1 MKLIKSTKA
10 NINYLAKVIDI
21 TNFLPHPNAERMK
34 IAQVGGYKVCVGI
47 DEPAGRYVYFP
58 VNSEINPN
66 LLSYCNLYR
75 HTEKNANTEKAGF
88 FNDNGRVTAIKL
100 RGFPSEGFLLP
111 YEQLENFIADTLN
124 LKLDNIEDNTD
135 FDIASEGNKEF
146 WICKK
151 YIVVRHL
158 TQGQSGSGK
167 RQKNISR
174 FNKVIDTQFHFHYDT
189 VRIQNDKWAIAP
201 NDLISLS
208 EKIHGTSGIS
218 TYVLCKKRPTIWNKI
233 KGWFG
238 SENTYYDYLYASRTV
253 VKNAFGV
260 VESIHPKFINSYSI
274 LNKFFSRTRVK
285 PINKGGYCGCD
296 IWAEADKIVRPHL
309 QKGMTIY
316 YEIVGFLPT
325 GGYIQKNYDYGCVP
339 PEKDE
344 SFTHEKHFKVRVYRI
359 TITNVDG
366 YVHEFSAK
374 EVQEWC
380 KANDLIPVTEYY
392 YGYAKDLYNIPIDDN
407 WTDAFW
413 DTMAN
418 DKNFYMECNSPSCI
432 NKVPHEGLVI
442 KKEDM
447 RSRAWK
453 LKCFAFLNG
462 EQKELDAGIENI
474 EDNA

>member
-21 TNFLPHPNAERMK
+21 TNFLPHPNADRMK

-47 DEPAGRYVYFP
+47 DEPAGRYIYFP

-75 HTEKNANTEKAGF
+75 HTEKNTNTEKAGF

-111 YEQLENFIADTLN
+111 FEQLENFIADTLN
-124 LKLDNIEDNTD
+124 LKLSDIENNTD
-135 FDIASEGNKEF
+135 FDIAVEGDKEF

-151 YIVVRHL
+151 YIVVHH
-158 TQGQSGSGK
+158 TAQGQSNSNK
-167 RQKNISR
+167 RQKKVAR

-189 VRIQNDKWAIAP
+189 VRIQNDKWAIIP
-201 NDLISLS
+201 NDLISIT

-218 TYVLCKKRPTIWNKI
+218 AYVLCKKKPTLINKI
-233 KGWFG
+233 KKWFSDPG
-238 SENTYYDYLYASRTV
+238 IEYNYLYASRSV
-253 VKNAFGV
+253 IKNAT
-260 VESIHPKFINSYSI
+260 ETTNS
-274 LNKFFSRTRVK
+274 
-285 PINKGGYCGCD
+285 GGYYSCD
-296 IWAEADKIVRPHL
+296 IWAEADKIIRPHL

-325 GGYIQKNYDYGCVP
+325 GRYIQKNYDYGCVP
-339 PEKDE
+339 PEAGE
-344 SFTHEKHFKVRVYRI
+344 PFTHEKHFKVRVYRI
-359 TITNVDG
+359 TMTNVDG

-380 KANDLIPVTEYY
+380 KANDLIPVTEYF
-392 YGYAKDLYNIPIDDN
+392 YGYAKDLYNIPVDDN
-407 WTDAFW
+407 WTDTFW

-418 DKNFYMECNSPSCI
+418 DKNFYMECDSPSCI
-432 NKVPHEGLVI
+432 NKVAHEGLVI

-447 RSRAWK
+447 ISRAWK
-453 LKCFAFLNG
+453 LKCFYFLNG
-462 EQKELDAGIENI
+462 EQKELDAGEENI

>member
-47 DEPAGRYVYFP
+47 DEPIGRYVYFP

-75 HTEKNANTEKAGF
+75 HTEKNTNTEKAGF

-111 YEQLENFIADTLN
+111 FGQLENFIADTLN
-124 LKLDNIEDNTD
+124 LKLSDIENNTD
-135 FDIASEGNKEF
+135 FDIAVEGNKEF

-151 YIVVRHL
+151 YIVVHQ
-158 TQGQSGSGK
+158 TAQGQPNSNK
-167 RQKNISR
+167 RQKKVAR
-174 FNKVIDTQFHFHYDT
+174 FNKVIDTQFHYHYDI
-189 VRIQNDKWAIAP
+189 VRVLNVQWVIAS
-201 NDLISLS
+201 DDIFIVV
-208 EKIHGTSGIS
+208 EKVHGTSGIS
-218 TYVLCKKRPTIWNKI
+218 AYVLCKEKPSLINKI

-238 SENTYYDYLYASRTV
+238 NTNIKYDYLYSSRSV
-253 VKNAFGV
+253 IKNAT
-260 VESIHPKFINSYSI
+260 ETTNP
-274 LNKFFSRTRVK
+274 
-285 PINKGGYCGCD
+285 GGYYSCD
-296 IWAEADKIVRPHL
+296 IWAEADKIIRPHL

-316 YEIVGFLPT
+316 YEIVGFLPI
-325 GGYIQKNYDYGCVP
+325 GKYIQKNYDYGCVP
-339 PEKDE
+339 PEAGE
-344 SFTHEKHFKVRVYRI
+344 PFTHEKHFKVRVYRI
-359 TITNVDG
+359 TMINVDG
-366 YVHEFSAK
+366 YIHEFSAK

-392 YGYAKDLYNIPIDDN
+392 YGYAKDLYNIPVDDN

-418 DKNFYMECNSPSCI
+418 DKNFYMERNSPSCS

-462 EQKELDAGIENI
+462 EQKELDAGEENI

>member
-75 HTEKNANTEKAGF
+75 HTEKNSNIKKAGF

-135 FDIASEGNKEF
+135 FDVAVEGNKEF

-151 YIVVRHL
+151 YIIVHNF
-158 TQGQSGSGK
+158 TSEQYNSNK

-174 FNKVIDTQFHFHYDT
+174 FNKVIDTQFRFHYDT
-189 VRIQNDKWAIAP
+189 VRIQNDKWAISP
-201 NDLISLS
+201 NDLISIT

-218 TYVLCKKRPTIWNKI
+218 AYVLCKKKPTLINKI
-233 KGWFG
+233 KSWFG
-238 SENTYYDYLYASRTV
+238 NPNIEYDYLYASRSV
-253 VKNAFGV
+253 IKNAT
-260 VESIHPKFINSYSI
+260 EITNP
-274 LNKFFSRTRVK
+274 
-285 PINKGGYCGCD
+285 GGYYGCD
-296 IWAEADKIVRPHL
+296 IWAEADKIVRPRL

-325 GGYIQKNYDYGCVP
+325 GRYIQKNYDYGCVP

-344 SFTHEKHFKVRVYRI
+344 HFTHEKHFKVRVYRI

-392 YGYAKDLYNIPIDDN
+392 YGYAKDLYNISVNDN
-407 WTDAFW
+407 WTDVFW

-453 LKCFAFLNG
+453 LKCFAFLND

>member
-1 MKLIKSTKA
+1 MKLTKSTKA
-10 NINYLAKVIDI
+10 NINYLAKVINI
-21 TNFLPHPNAERMK
+21 TNFLPHPNADRMK

-47 DEPAGRYVYFP
+47 DEPTGRYVYFP

-75 HTEKNANTEKAGF
+75 HSEKNANTEKAGF

-124 LKLDNIEDNTD
+124 LKLSNIENDTD
-135 FDIASEGNKEF
+135 FDVAVEGNKEL

-151 YIVVRHL
+151 YIVIHYNP
-158 TQGQSGSGK
+158 QEKSNSNK
-167 RQKNISR
+167 RQKKVAR
-174 FNKVIDTQFHFHYDT
+174 FNKVIDTQFKFHYDT
-189 VRIQNDKWAIAP
+189 VRIQNDKWAISP
-201 NDLISLS
+201 YDLISLS

-218 TYVLCKKRPTIWNKI
+218 AYVLCKKKPTLINKI
-233 KGWFG
+233 KKWFG
-238 SENTYYDYLYASRTV
+238 DPGIEYDYLYASRSV
-253 VKNAFGV
+253 IKNAT
-260 VESIHPKFINSYSI
+260 ETTNP
-274 LNKFFSRTRVK
+274 
-285 PINKGGYCGCD
+285 GGYYDCD
-296 IWAEADKIVRPHL
+296 IWAEADKIIRPHL

-325 GGYIQKNYDYGCVP
+325 GRYIQKNYDYGCVP
-339 PEKDE
+339 PKEGE
-344 SFTHEKHFKVRVYRI
+344 PFTHEKHFKVRVYRI
-359 TITNVDG
+359 TMTNVDG

-380 KANDLIPVTEYY
+380 KANDLIPVTEYF
-392 YGYAKDLYNIPIDDN
+392 YGYAKDLYNIPVDDN
-407 WTDAFW
+407 WTDVFW

-418 DKNFYMECNSPSCI
+418 DKNFYMECNSPSCS

-447 RSRAWK
+447 KSRAWK

-462 EQKELDAGIENI
+462 EQKELDAGEENI

>member
-21 TNFLPHPNAERMK
+21 TNFLPHPNADRMK

-47 DEPAGRYVYFP
+47 DEPAGRYIYFP

-124 LKLDNIEDNTD
+124 LKLSNIENNTD
-135 FDIASEGNKEF
+135 FDIAAEGNKEF

-151 YIVVRHL
+151 YIVVHHIS
-158 TQGQSGSGK
+158 QGQSNSNK
-167 RQKNISR
+167 RQKKVAR

-189 VRIQNDKWAIAP
+189 VRIQNDKWAIIP
-201 NDLISLS
+201 NDLISIT

-218 TYVLCKKRPTIWNKI
+218 AYILCKKKPSLINKI
-233 KGWFG
+233 KSWFG
-238 SENTYYDYLYASRTV
+238 SPNIEYDYLYSSRSV
-253 VKNAFGV
+253 IKNAT
-260 VESIHPKFINSYSI
+260 EITN
-274 LNKFFSRTRVK
+274 L
-285 PINKGGYCGCD
+285 GGYYGCD
-296 IWAEADKIVRPHL
+296 IWAEADKIIRPHL

-325 GGYIQKNYDYGCVP
+325 GRYIQKNYDYGCVP
-339 PEKDE
+339 PEAGE
-344 SFTHEKHFKVRVYRI
+344 PFTHEKHFKVRVYRI
-359 TITNVDG
+359 TMTNVDG

-380 KANDLIPVTEYY
+380 KANNLIPVTEYF

-407 WTDAFW
+407 WTDTFW

-418 DKNFYMECNSPSCI
+418 DKNFYMECDSPSCI
-432 NKVPHEGLVI
+432 NKVAHEGLVI

-447 RSRAWK
+447 ISRAWK
-453 LKCFAFLNG
+453 LKCFYFLNG
-462 EQKELDAGIENI
+462 EQKELDAGEENI

>member
-10 NINYLAKVIDI
+10 NINYLAKIVDID
-21 TNFLPHPNAERMK
+21 NFLPHPNAERMK

-47 DEPAGRYVYFP
+47 DEPTGRYVYFP
-58 VNSEINPN
+58 VNSEINPH

-124 LKLDNIEDNTD
+124 LKLSDVENNTD
-135 FDIASEGNKEF
+135 FDIATEKDKEF

-151 YIVVRHL
+151 YIVARHL
-158 TQGQSGSGK
+158 TQGQPGSNK
-167 RQKNISR
+167 RQKKVSR
-174 FNKVIDTQFHFHYDT
+174 FNKVIDNQFKFHYDT
-189 VRIQNDKWAIAP
+189 VRIQNDKWAIRP
-201 NDLISLS
+201 NDLISIT

-218 TYVLCKKRPTIWNKI
+218 AYVLCKKKPTLINKI
-233 KGWFG
+233 KKLFG
-238 SENTYYDYLYASRTV
+238 DSGTEYDYLYASRSV
-253 VKNAFGV
+253 IKNAT
-260 VESIHPKFINSYSI
+260 ETTNPE
-274 LNKFFSRTRVK
+274 
-285 PINKGGYCGCD
+285 GYYDYD
-296 IWAEADKIVRPHL
+296 IWAEADKIIRPHL

-325 GGYIQKNYDYGCVP
+325 GKYIQKNYDYECIS
-339 PEKDE
+339 PEKEE

-359 TITNVDG
+359 TMTNVDG

-380 KANDLIPVTEYY
+380 KTNNLIPVTEYY

-407 WTDAFW
+407 WTDVFW
-413 DTMAN
+413 DTMSN

-447 RSRAWK
+447 ISRAWK

>member
-47 DEPAGRYVYFP
+47 DEPIGRYVYFP

-75 HTEKNANTEKAGF
+75 HTEKNTNTEKAGF

-111 YEQLENFIADTLN
+111 FEQLENFIADTLN
-124 LKLDNIEDNTD
+124 LKLSDIENNTD
-135 FDIASEGNKEF
+135 FDIAVEGNKEF

-151 YIVVRHL
+151 YIVVHQ
-158 TQGQSGSGK
+158 TAQGQPNSNK
-167 RQKNISR
+167 RQKKVAR
-174 FNKVIDTQFHFHYDT
+174 FNKVIDTQFHYHYDT
-189 VRIQNDKWAIAP
+189 VRVQNDKWAIAP
-201 NDLISLS
+201 DDIISVT
-208 EKIHGTSGIS
+208 EKVHGTSGIS
-218 TYVLCKKRPTIWNKI
+218 AYVLCKEKPSLINKI

-238 SENTYYDYLYASRTV
+238 NTNIKYDYLYSSRSV
-253 VKNAFGV
+253 IKNAT
-260 VESIHPKFINSYSI
+260 ETTNP
-274 LNKFFSRTRVK
+274 
-285 PINKGGYCGCD
+285 GGYYSCD
-296 IWAEADKIVRPHL
+296 IWAEADKIIRPHL

-325 GGYIQKNYDYGCVP
+325 GKYIQKNYDYGCIP
-339 PEKDE
+339 PEAGE
-344 SFTHEKHFKVRVYRI
+344 PFTHEKHFKVRVYRI
-359 TITNVDG
+359 TMVNVDG
-366 YVHEFSAK
+366 YIHEFSAK
-374 EVQEWC
+374 EVEEWC
-380 KANDLIPVTEYY
+380 KANDLTPVTEYY
-392 YGYAKDLYNIPIDDN
+392 YGYAKDLYNILVDDN
-407 WTDAFW
+407 WTDTFW

-418 DKNFYMECNSPSCI
+418 DKNFYMERNSPSCS

-462 EQKELDAGIENI
+462 EQKELDAGEENI

>member
-47 DEPAGRYVYFP
+47 DEPIGRYVYFP

-75 HTEKNANTEKAGF
+75 HTEKNTNTEKAGF

-111 YEQLENFIADTLN
+111 FEQLENFIADTLN
-124 LKLDNIEDNTD
+124 LKLLDIENNTD
-135 FDIASEGNKEF
+135 FDIAVEGNKEF

-151 YIVVRHL
+151 YIVVHQ
-158 TQGQSGSGK
+158 TAQGQPNSNK
-167 RQKNISR
+167 RQKKVAR
-174 FNKVIDTQFHFHYDT
+174 FNKVIDTQFHYHYDT
-189 VRIQNDKWAIAP
+189 VRVQNDKWAIAP
-201 NDLISLS
+201 DDIISVT
-208 EKIHGTSGIS
+208 EKVHGTSGIS
-218 TYVLCKKRPTIWNKI
+218 AYVLCKEKPSLINKI

-238 SENTYYDYLYASRTV
+238 NTNIKYDYLYSSRSV
-253 VKNAFGV
+253 IKNAT
-260 VESIHPKFINSYSI
+260 ETTNP
-274 LNKFFSRTRVK
+274 
-285 PINKGGYCGCD
+285 GGYYSCD
-296 IWAEADKIVRPHL
+296 IWAEADKIIRPHL

-325 GGYIQKNYDYGCVP
+325 GKYIQKNYDYGCIP
-339 PEKDE
+339 PEAGE
-344 SFTHEKHFKVRVYRI
+344 PFTHEKHFKVRVYRI
-359 TITNVDG
+359 TMVNVDG
-366 YVHEFSAK
+366 YIHEFSAK

-380 KANDLIPVTEYY
+380 KANDLTPVTEYY
-392 YGYAKDLYNIPIDDN
+392 YGYAKDLYNIPVDDN

-418 DKNFYMECNSPSCI
+418 DKNFYMERNSPSCS

-462 EQKELDAGIENI
+462 EQKELDAGEENI

>member
-47 DEPAGRYVYFP
+47 DEPIGRYVYFP

-75 HTEKNANTEKAGF
+75 HTEKNTNTEKAGF

-111 YEQLENFIADTLN
+111 FEQLENFIADTLN
-124 LKLDNIEDNTD
+124 LKLSDIENNTD
-135 FDIASEGNKEF
+135 FDIAVEGSKEF
-146 WICKK
+146 WVCKK
-151 YIVVRHL
+151 YIVVHHT
-158 TQGQSGSGK
+158 TQEQSNSNK
-167 RQKNISR
+167 RQKKVAR
-174 FNKVIDTQFHFHYDT
+174 FNKVIDTQFYYHYDT
-189 VRIQNDKWAIAP
+189 VRVQNDKWAIAP
-201 NDLISLS
+201 DDIISIT
-208 EKIHGTSGIS
+208 EKVHGTSGIS
-218 TYVLCKKRPTIWNKI
+218 AYVLCKEKPSLINKI

-238 SENTYYDYLYASRTV
+238 NTNIKYDYLYSSRSV
-253 VKNAFGV
+253 IKNAT
-260 VESIHPKFINSYSI
+260 ETTNP
-274 LNKFFSRTRVK
+274 
-285 PINKGGYCGCD
+285 GGYYCCD
-296 IWAEADKIVRPHL
+296 IWAEADKIIRPHL
-309 QKGMTIY
+309 QKGMAIY

-325 GGYIQKNYDYGCVP
+325 GKYIQKNYDYRCIP
-339 PEKDE
+339 PKVGEP
-344 SFTHEKHFKVRVYRI
+344 FTHEKHFKVRVYRI
-359 TITNVDG
+359 TMVNVDG
-366 YVHEFSAK
+366 YIHEFSAK

-418 DKNFYMECNSPSCI
+418 DKNFYMECNSPSCS

-462 EQKELDAGIENI
+462 EQKELDAGEENI

>member
-10 NINYLAKVIDI
+10 NINYLAKVVDI
-21 TNFLPHPNAERMK
+21 TNFLQHPNAERMK

-47 DEPAGRYVYFP
+47 DEPAGRYIYFP

-75 HTEKNANTEKAGF
+75 HAEKNVNTEKAGF

-124 LKLDNIEDNTD
+124 LKLSNIENNTD
-135 FDIASEGNKEF
+135 FDVAVEGNKEF

-151 YIVVRHL
+151 YIIVHNL
-158 TQGQSGSGK
+158 TSKQSTSNK
-167 RQKNISR
+167 RQKGVSR

-189 VRIQNDKWAIAP
+189 VRIQNDKWAISP
-201 NDLISLS
+201 NDLISIT

-218 TYVLCKKRPTIWNKI
+218 AYVICKKKPTLINKI
-233 KGWFG
+233 KKWFG
-238 SENTYYDYLYASRTV
+238 DSGTQYDYLYASRSV
-253 VKNAFGV
+253 IKNAA
-260 VESIHPKFINSYSI
+260 ETTNP
-274 LNKFFSRTRVK
+274 
-285 PINKGGYCGCD
+285 GGYYNCD
-296 IWAEADKIVRPHL
+296 IWAEADKIIRPHL
-309 QKGMTIY
+309 QKGVTIY

-325 GGYIQKNYDYGCVP
+325 GSYIQKNYDYGCVP
-339 PEKDE
+339 PEEGE

-359 TITNVDG
+359 TITNADG

-380 KANDLIPVTEYY
+380 KANDLIPVTEYF
-392 YGYAKDLYNIPIDDN
+392 YGYAKDLYNIPVDDN
-407 WTDAFW
+407 WTDVFW

>member
-21 TNFLPHPNAERMK
+21 TNFLPHPNADRMK

-75 HTEKNANTEKAGF
+75 HSEKNANTEKAGF

-124 LKLDNIEDNTD
+124 LKLSDIENNTD
-135 FDIASEGNKEF
+135 FDIAVEGDKEF

-151 YIVVRHL
+151 YIVVHH
-158 TQGQSGSGK
+158 TAQGQSNSNK
-167 RQKNISR
+167 RQKKVAR

-189 VRIQNDKWAIAP
+189 VRIQNDKWAIIP
-201 NDLISLS
+201 NDLISIT

-218 TYVLCKKRPTIWNKI
+218 AYVLCKKKPTLINKI
-233 KGWFG
+233 KKWFSDPG
-238 SENTYYDYLYASRTV
+238 IEYDYLYASRSV
-253 VKNAFGV
+253 IKNAT
-260 VESIHPKFINSYSI
+260 ETTNS
-274 LNKFFSRTRVK
+274 
-285 PINKGGYCGCD
+285 GGYYGCD
-296 IWAEADKIVRPHL
+296 IWAEADKIIRPHL

-325 GGYIQKNYDYGCVP
+325 GRYIQKNYDYGCVP
-339 PEKDE
+339 PEAGE
-344 SFTHEKHFKVRVYRI
+344 PFTHEKHFKVRVYRI
-359 TITNVDG
+359 TMTNVDG

-380 KANDLIPVTEYY
+380 KANNLIPVTEYF
-392 YGYAKDLYNIPIDDN
+392 YGYAKDLYNIPVDDN
-407 WTDAFW
+407 WTDTFW

-418 DKNFYMECNSPSCI
+418 DKNFYMECDSPSCI
-432 NKVPHEGLVI
+432 NKVAHEGLVI

-447 RSRAWK
+447 ISRAWK
-453 LKCFAFLNG
+453 LKCFYFLNG
-462 EQKELDAGIENI
+462 EQKELDAGEENI

>member
-21 TNFLPHPNAERMK
+21 INFLPHPNAERMK

-47 DEPAGRYVYFP
+47 DEPIGRYVYFP

-75 HTEKNANTEKAGF
+75 HTEKNTNTEKAGF

-111 YEQLENFIADTLN
+111 FEQLENFIADTLN
-124 LKLDNIEDNTD
+124 LKLSDIENNTD
-135 FDIASEGNKEF
+135 FDIAVEGNKEF

-151 YIVVRHL
+151 YIVVHQ
-158 TQGQSGSGK
+158 TAQGQPNSNK
-167 RQKNISR
+167 RQKKVAR
-174 FNKVIDTQFHFHYDT
+174 FNKVIDTQFHYHYDT
-189 VRIQNDKWAIAP
+189 VRVQNDKWAIVP
-201 NDLISLS
+201 DDIISVT
-208 EKIHGTSGIS
+208 EKVHGTSGIS
-218 TYVLCKKRPTIWNKI
+218 AYVLCKEKPSLINKI

-238 SENTYYDYLYASRTV
+238 NTNIKYDYLYSSRSV
-253 VKNAFGV
+253 IKNAT
-260 VESIHPKFINSYSI
+260 ETTNP
-274 LNKFFSRTRVK
+274 
-285 PINKGGYCGCD
+285 GGYYSCD
-296 IWAEADKIVRPHL
+296 IWAEADKIIRPHL

-325 GGYIQKNYDYGCVP
+325 GKYIQKNYDYGCIP
-339 PEKDE
+339 PEAGE
-344 SFTHEKHFKVRVYRI
+344 PFTHEKHFKVRVYRI
-359 TITNVDG
+359 TMVNVDG
-366 YVHEFSAK
+366 YIHEFSAK

-380 KANDLIPVTEYY
+380 KANDLTPVTEYY
-392 YGYAKDLYNIPIDDN
+392 YGYAKDLYNIPVDDN

-418 DKNFYMECNSPSCI
+418 DKNFYMERNSPSCS

-462 EQKELDAGIENI
+462 EQKELDAGEENI

>member
-21 TNFLPHPNAERMK
+21 TDFLPHPNANRMK

-47 DEPAGRYVYFP
+47 DEPIGRYIYFP

-75 HTEKNANTEKAGF
+75 HSEKNANTEKAGF

-111 YEQLENFIADTLN
+111 YKQFENFIADTFN
-124 LKLDNIEDNTD
+124 LKISDIENNTD
-135 FDIASEGNKEF
+135 FDIAVEKDKEF
-146 WICKK
+146 WVCKK
-151 YIVVRHL
+151 YIVVHH
-158 TQGQSGSGK
+158 TIQEQSNSNK
-167 RQKNISR
+167 RQKRTAR
-174 FNKVIDTQFHFHYDT
+174 FNKVINTQFHFHYDT

-201 NDLISLS
+201 DDLISIT

-218 TYVLCKKRPTIWNKI
+218 AYVLCKKKPTLVNKI

-238 SENTYYDYLYASRTV
+238 NPNIEYDYLYASRSV
-253 VKNAFGV
+253 IKNAT
-260 VESIHPKFINSYSI
+260 ETTNP
-274 LNKFFSRTRVK
+274 
-285 PINKGGYCGCD
+285 GGYYNCD

-309 QKGMTIY
+309 QKGMTVY

-325 GGYIQKNYDYGCVP
+325 GKYIQKNYDYGCIP
-339 PEKDE
+339 LGANEP
-344 SFTHEKHFKVRVYRI
+344 FTHEKHFKVRVYRI

-380 KANDLIPVTEYY
+380 KVNNLTPVTEYF
-392 YGYAKDLYNIPIDDN
+392 YGYAKDLYNIPLDN
-407 WTDAFW
+407 NWSDAFW

-418 DKNFYMECNSPSCI
+418 DKNFYMECKSPSCS
-432 NKVPHEGLVI
+432 NNVPHEGLVI

-462 EQKELDAGIENI
+462 EQRELDAGEENI

>member
-21 TNFLPHPNAERMK
+21 TNFLPHPNADRMK

-58 VNSEINPN
+58 VNSEINSN

-75 HTEKNANTEKAGF
+75 HTEKNTNTEKAGF

-124 LKLDNIEDNTD
+124 LKLSDIENNTD
-135 FDIASEGNKEF
+135 FDIAVEGDKEF
-146 WICKK
+146 WVCKK
-151 YIVVRHL
+151 YIVVHHIS
-158 TQGQSGSGK
+158 QGQSNSNK
-167 RQKNISR
+167 RQKKVAR

-189 VRIQNDKWAIAP
+189 VRIQNDKWAIIP
-201 NDLISLS
+201 NDLISIT

-218 TYVLCKKRPTIWNKI
+218 AYVLCKKKPTLINKI

-238 SENTYYDYLYASRTV
+238 DSGIEYNYLYASRSV
-253 VKNAFGV
+253 IKNAT
-260 VESIHPKFINSYSI
+260 EITNP
-274 LNKFFSRTRVK
+274 
-285 PINKGGYCGCD
+285 GGYYGCD

-325 GGYIQKNYDYGCVP
+325 GRYIQKNYDYGCVP
-339 PEKDE
+339 PEAGE
-344 SFTHEKHFKVRVYRI
+344 PFTHEKHFKVRVYRI
-359 TITNVDG
+359 TMTNVDG

-380 KANDLIPVTEYY
+380 KANDLIPVTEYF
-392 YGYAKDLYNIPIDDN
+392 YGYAKDLYNIPVDDN
-407 WTDAFW
+407 WTDTFW

-418 DKNFYMECNSPSCI
+418 DKNFYMECDSPSCI
-432 NKVPHEGLVI
+432 NKVAHEGLVI

-462 EQKELDAGIENI
+462 EQKELDAGEENI

>member
-10 NINYLAKVIDI
+10 NINYLAKIIDI

-124 LKLDNIEDNTD
+124 LKLLDIENNTD
-135 FDIASEGNKEF
+135 FDIAVEGDKEF
-146 WICKK
+146 WICRK
-151 YIVVRHL
+151 YIVVHH
-158 TQGQSGSGK
+158 TTSGQPNSNK
-167 RQKNISR
+167 RQKKVKC

-189 VRIQNDKWAIAP
+189 VRIQNDKWAISP
-201 NDLISLS
+201 NDLISIT

-218 TYVLCKKRPTIWNKI
+218 AYVLCKKKPTLINKI
-233 KGWFG
+233 KSWFG
-238 SENTYYDYLYASRTV
+238 NPNIEYDYLYASRSV
-253 VKNAFGV
+253 IKNAT
-260 VESIHPKFINSYSI
+260 ETTNP
-274 LNKFFSRTRVK
+274 
-285 PINKGGYCGCD
+285 GGYYSCN

-325 GGYIQKNYDYGCVP
+325 GKYIQKNYDYGCVF
-339 PEKDE
+339 PEIGE

-359 TITNVDG
+359 TITNADG

-380 KANDLIPVTEYY
+380 KANDLIPVTEYF
-392 YGYAKDLYNIPIDDN
+392 YGYAKDLYDIPVDDN

>member
-47 DEPAGRYVYFP
+47 DEPIGRYVYFP

-75 HTEKNANTEKAGF
+75 HTEKNTNTEKAGF

-111 YEQLENFIADTLN
+111 FEQLENFIADTLN
-124 LKLDNIEDNTD
+124 LKLSDIENNTD
-135 FDIASEGNKEF
+135 FDIAVEGNKEF

-151 YIVVRHL
+151 YIVVHQ
-158 TQGQSGSGK
+158 TAQGQPNSNK
-167 RQKNISR
+167 RQKKVAR
-174 FNKVIDTQFHFHYDT
+174 FNKVIDTQFHYHYDT
-189 VRIQNDKWAIAP
+189 VRVQNDKWAIAP
-201 NDLISLS
+201 DDIISVT
-208 EKIHGTSGIS
+208 EKVHGTSGIS
-218 TYVLCKKRPTIWNKI
+218 AYVLCKEKPSLINKI

-238 SENTYYDYLYASRTV
+238 NTNIKYDYLYSSRSV
-253 VKNAFGV
+253 IKNAT
-260 VESIHPKFINSYSI
+260 ETTNP
-274 LNKFFSRTRVK
+274 
-285 PINKGGYCGCD
+285 GGYYSCD
-296 IWAEADKIVRPHL
+296 IWAEADKIIRPHL

-325 GGYIQKNYDYGCVP
+325 GRYIQKNYDYGCVP
-339 PEKDE
+339 PEVGE

-359 TITNVDG
+359 TMTNVDG

-380 KANDLIPVTEYY
+380 KANNLIPVTEYF
-392 YGYAKDLYNIPIDDN
+392 YGYAKDLYNIPVDDN
-407 WTDAFW
+407 WTDVFW

-418 DKNFYMECNSPSCI
+418 DKNFYMEYNSPSCI

-447 RSRAWK
+447 ISRAWK

>member
-47 DEPAGRYVYFP
+47 DEPIGRYVYFP

-75 HTEKNANTEKAGF
+75 HTEKNTNTEKAGF

-111 YEQLENFIADTLN
+111 FEQLENFIADTLN
-124 LKLDNIEDNTD
+124 LKLSDIENNTD
-135 FDIASEGNKEF
+135 FDIAVEGNKEF

-151 YIVVRHL
+151 YIVVHQ
-158 TQGQSGSGK
+158 TAQGQPNSNK
-167 RQKNISR
+167 RQKKVAR
-174 FNKVIDTQFHFHYDT
+174 FNKVIDTQFHYHYDT
-189 VRIQNDKWAIAP
+189 VRVQNDKWAIVP
-201 NDLISLS
+201 DDIISVT
-208 EKIHGTSGIS
+208 EKVHGTSGIS
-218 TYVLCKKRPTIWNKI
+218 AYVLCKEKPSLINKI

-238 SENTYYDYLYASRTV
+238 NTNIKYDYLYSSRSV
-253 VKNAFGV
+253 IKNAT
-260 VESIHPKFINSYSI
+260 ETTNP
-274 LNKFFSRTRVK
+274 
-285 PINKGGYCGCD
+285 GGYYSCD
-296 IWAEADKIVRPHL
+296 IWAEADKIIRPHL

-316 YEIVGFLPT
+316 YEIVGFLPI
-325 GGYIQKNYDYGCVP
+325 GKYIQKNYDYGCVP
-339 PEKDE
+339 PEAGE
-344 SFTHEKHFKVRVYRI
+344 PFTHEKHFKVRVYRI
-359 TITNVDG
+359 TMINVDG
-366 YVHEFSAK
+366 YIHEFSAK

-380 KANDLIPVTEYY
+380 KANDLTPVTEYY
-392 YGYAKDLYNIPIDDN
+392 YGYAKDLYNIPVDDN

-418 DKNFYMECNSPSCI
+418 DKNFYMERNSPSCS

-462 EQKELDAGIENI
+462 EQKELDAGEENI

>member
-47 DEPAGRYVYFP
+47 DEPIGRYVYFP

-75 HTEKNANTEKAGF
+75 HTEKNTNTEKAGF

-111 YEQLENFIADTLN
+111 FEQLENFIADTLN
-124 LKLDNIEDNTD
+124 LKLSDIENNTD
-135 FDIASEGNKEF
+135 FDIAVEGNKEF
-146 WICKK
+146 WVCKK
-151 YIVVRHL
+151 YIVARHL

-167 RQKNISR
+167 RQKKIAR
-174 FNKVIDTQFHFHYDT
+174 FNKVIDTQFHYHYDT
-189 VRIQNDKWAIAP
+189 VRVQNDKWAIVP
-201 NDLISLS
+201 DDIISIT
-208 EKIHGTSGIS
+208 EKVHGTSGIS
-218 TYVLCKKRPTIWNKI
+218 AYVLCKKKPSLTNKI
-233 KGWFG
+233 KSWFG
-238 SENTYYDYLYASRTV
+238 NPKIEYDYLYASRSV
-253 VKNAFGV
+253 IKNAT
-260 VESIHPKFINSYSI
+260 ETTNP
-274 LNKFFSRTRVK
+274 
-285 PINKGGYCGCD
+285 GGYYSCD
-296 IWAEADKIVRPHL
+296 IWAEADKIIRPHL

-325 GGYIQKNYDYGCVP
+325 GKYIQKNYDYGCVP
-339 PEKDE
+339 PEAGE
-344 SFTHEKHFKVRVYRI
+344 PFTHEKHFKVRVYRI
-359 TITNVDG
+359 TIVNVDG
-366 YVHEFSAK
+366 YIHEFSAK

-392 YGYAKDLYNIPIDDN
+392 YGYAKDLYNIPVDDN

-418 DKNFYMECNSPSCI
+418 DKNFYMECNSPSCS

-462 EQKELDAGIENI
+462 EQKELDAGEENI

>member
-21 TNFLPHPNAERMK
+21 TNFLPHPNADRMK

-75 HTEKNANTEKAGF
+75 HTEKNTNTEKAGF

-111 YEQLENFIADTLN
+111 FEQLENFIADTLN
-124 LKLDNIEDNTD
+124 LKLSDIENNTD
-135 FDIASEGNKEF
+135 FDIAVEGDKEF

-151 YIVVRHL
+151 YIVVHH
-158 TQGQSGSGK
+158 TAQGQSNSNK
-167 RQKNISR
+167 RQKKVAR

-189 VRIQNDKWAIAP
+189 VRIQNDKWAIIP
-201 NDLISLS
+201 NDLISIT

-218 TYVLCKKRPTIWNKI
+218 AYVLCKKKPTLINKI
-233 KGWFG
+233 KKWFSDPG
-238 SENTYYDYLYASRTV
+238 IEYDYLYASRSV
-253 VKNAFGV
+253 IKNAT
-260 VESIHPKFINSYSI
+260 ETTNS
-274 LNKFFSRTRVK
+274 
-285 PINKGGYCGCD
+285 GGYYGYD
-296 IWAEADKIVRPHL
+296 IWAEADKIIRPHL

-325 GGYIQKNYDYGCVP
+325 GRYIQKNYDYGCVP
-339 PEKDE
+339 PEAGE
-344 SFTHEKHFKVRVYRI
+344 PFTHEKHFKVRVYRI
-359 TITNVDG
+359 TMTNVDG

-380 KANDLIPVTEYY
+380 KANDLIPVTEYF
-392 YGYAKDLYNIPIDDN
+392 YGYAKDLYNIPVDDN
-407 WTDAFW
+407 WTDTFW

-418 DKNFYMECNSPSCI
+418 DKNFYMECDSPSCI
-432 NKVPHEGLVI
+432 NKVAHEGLVI

-447 RSRAWK
+447 ISRAWK
-453 LKCFAFLNG
+453 LKCFYFLNG
-462 EQKELDAGIENI
+462 EQKELDAGEENI

>member
-1 MKLIKSTKA
+1 MKLTKSTKA

-21 TNFLPHPNAERMK
+21 TNFLPHPNADRMK

-111 YEQLENFIADTLN
+111 FEQLENFIADTLN
-124 LKLDNIEDNTD
+124 LKLSDIENNTD
-135 FDIASEGNKEF
+135 FDIAVEGDKEF

-151 YIVVRHL
+151 YIVVHH
-158 TQGQSGSGK
+158 TAQGQSNSNK
-167 RQKNISR
+167 RQKKVAR

-189 VRIQNDKWAIAP
+189 VRIQNDKWAIIP
-201 NDLISLS
+201 NDLISIT

-218 TYVLCKKRPTIWNKI
+218 AYVLCKKKPTLINKI
-233 KGWFG
+233 KKWFSDPG
-238 SENTYYDYLYASRTV
+238 IEYDYLYASRSV
-253 VKNAFGV
+253 IKNAT
-260 VESIHPKFINSYSI
+260 ETTNP
-274 LNKFFSRTRVK
+274 
-285 PINKGGYCGCD
+285 GGYYSCD
-296 IWAEADKIVRPHL
+296 IWAEADKIIRPHL

-325 GGYIQKNYDYGCVP
+325 GRYIQKNYDYGCVP
-339 PEKDE
+339 PEAGE
-344 SFTHEKHFKVRVYRI
+344 PFTHEKHFKVRVYRI
-359 TITNVDG
+359 TMTNVDG

-380 KANDLIPVTEYY
+380 KANDLIPVTEYF
-392 YGYAKDLYNIPIDDN
+392 YGYAKDLYNIPVDDN
-407 WTDAFW
+407 WTDTFW

-418 DKNFYMECNSPSCI
+418 DKNFYMECDSPSCI
-432 NKVPHEGLVI
+432 NKVAHEGLVI

-447 RSRAWK
+447 ISRAWK
-453 LKCFAFLNG
+453 LKCFYFLNG
-462 EQKELDAGIENI
+462 EQKELDAGEENI

>member
-47 DEPAGRYVYFP
+47 DEPIGRYVYFP

-66 LLSYCNLYR
+66 LLSYCNLYH
-75 HTEKNANTEKAGF
+75 HTEKNTNTEKAGF

-111 YEQLENFIADTLN
+111 FEQLENFIADTLN
-124 LKLDNIEDNTD
+124 LKLSDIENNTD
-135 FDIASEGNKEF
+135 FDIAVEGNKEF

-151 YIVVRHL
+151 YIVVHQ
-158 TQGQSGSGK
+158 TAQGQPNSNK
-167 RQKNISR
+167 RQKKVAR
-174 FNKVIDTQFHFHYDT
+174 FNKVIDTQFHYHYDT
-189 VRIQNDKWAIAP
+189 VRVQNDKWAIAP
-201 NDLISLS
+201 DDIISVT
-208 EKIHGTSGIS
+208 EKVHGTSGIS
-218 TYVLCKKRPTIWNKI
+218 AYVLCKEKPSLINKI

-238 SENTYYDYLYASRTV
+238 NTNIKYDYLYSSRSV
-253 VKNAFGV
+253 IKNAT
-260 VESIHPKFINSYSI
+260 ETTNP
-274 LNKFFSRTRVK
+274 
-285 PINKGGYCGCD
+285 GGYYSCD
-296 IWAEADKIVRPHL
+296 IWAEADKIIRPHL

-325 GGYIQKNYDYGCVP
+325 GKYIQKNYDYGCIP
-339 PEKDE
+339 PEAGE
-344 SFTHEKHFKVRVYRI
+344 PFTHEKHFKVRVYRI
-359 TITNVDG
+359 TMVNVDG
-366 YVHEFSAK
+366 YIHEFSAK

-380 KANDLIPVTEYY
+380 KANDLTPVTEYY
-392 YGYAKDLYNIPIDDN
+392 YGYAKDLYNILVDDN
-407 WTDAFW
+407 WTDTFW

-418 DKNFYMECNSPSCI
+418 DKNFYMERNSPSCS

-462 EQKELDAGIENI
+462 EQKELDAGEENI

>member
-47 DEPAGRYVYFP
+47 DEPIGRYVYFP

-75 HTEKNANTEKAGF
+75 HTEKNTNTEKAGF

-111 YEQLENFIADTLN
+111 FEQLENFIADTLN
-124 LKLDNIEDNTD
+124 LKLSDIENNTD
-135 FDIASEGNKEF
+135 FDIAVEGNKEF

-151 YIVVRHL
+151 YIVVHQ
-158 TQGQSGSGK
+158 TAQGQPNSNK
-167 RQKNISR
+167 RQKKVAR
-174 FNKVIDTQFHFHYDT
+174 FNKVIDTQFHYHYDT
-189 VRIQNDKWAIAP
+189 VRVQNDKWAIAP
-201 NDLISLS
+201 DDIISVT
-208 EKIHGTSGIS
+208 EKVHGTSGIS
-218 TYVLCKKRPTIWNKI
+218 AYVLCKEKPSLINKI

-238 SENTYYDYLYASRTV
+238 NTNIKYDYLYSSRSV
-253 VKNAFGV
+253 IKNAT
-260 VESIHPKFINSYSI
+260 ETTNP
-274 LNKFFSRTRVK
+274 
-285 PINKGGYCGCD
+285 GGYYSCD
-296 IWAEADKIVRPHL
+296 IWAEADKIIRPHL

-325 GGYIQKNYDYGCVP
+325 GKYIQKNYDYGCIP
-339 PEKDE
+339 PEAGE
-344 SFTHEKHFKVRVYRI
+344 PFTHEKHFKVRVYRI
-359 TITNVDG
+359 TMVNVDG
-366 YVHEFSAK
+366 YIHEFSAK

-380 KANDLIPVTEYY
+380 KANDLTPVTEYY
-392 YGYAKDLYNIPIDDN
+392 YGYAKDLYNIPVDDN

-418 DKNFYMECNSPSCI
+418 DKNFYMERNSPSCS
-432 NKVPHEGLVI
+432 NKVSHEGLVI

-462 EQKELDAGIENI
+462 EQKELDAGEENI

>member
-47 DEPAGRYVYFP
+47 DEPIGRYVYFP

-75 HTEKNANTEKAGF
+75 HTEKNTNTEKAGF

-111 YEQLENFIADTLN
+111 FEQLENFIADTLN
-124 LKLDNIEDNTD
+124 LKLSDIENNTD
-135 FDIASEGNKEF
+135 FDIAVEGNKEF

-151 YIVVRHL
+151 YIVVHQ
-158 TQGQSGSGK
+158 TAQGQPNSNK
-167 RQKNISR
+167 RQKKVAR
-174 FNKVIDTQFHFHYDT
+174 FNKVIDTQFHYHYDT
-189 VRIQNDKWAIAP
+189 VRVQNDKWAIAP
-201 NDLISLS
+201 DDIISVT
-208 EKIHGTSGIS
+208 EKVHGTSGIS
-218 TYVLCKKRPTIWNKI
+218 AYVLCKEKPSLINKI

-238 SENTYYDYLYASRTV
+238 NTNIKYDYLYSSRSV
-253 VKNAFGV
+253 IKNAT
-260 VESIHPKFINSYSI
+260 ETTNP
-274 LNKFFSRTRVK
+274 
-285 PINKGGYCGCD
+285 GGYYSCD
-296 IWAEADKIVRPHL
+296 IWAEADKIIRSHL

-325 GGYIQKNYDYGCVP
+325 GKYIQKNYDYGCIP
-339 PEKDE
+339 PEAGE
-344 SFTHEKHFKVRVYRI
+344 PFTHEKHFKVRVYRI
-359 TITNVDG
+359 TMVNVDG
-366 YVHEFSAK
+366 YIHEFSAK

-380 KANDLIPVTEYY
+380 KANDLTPVTEYY
-392 YGYAKDLYNIPIDDN
+392 YGYAKDLYNIPVDDN

-418 DKNFYMECNSPSCI
+418 DKNFYMERNSPSCS

-462 EQKELDAGIENI
+462 EQKELDAGEENI

>member
-47 DEPAGRYVYFP
+47 DEPIGRYVYFP

-75 HTEKNANTEKAGF
+75 HTEKNTNTEKAGF

-111 YEQLENFIADTLN
+111 FEQLENFIADTLN
-124 LKLDNIEDNTD
+124 LKLSDIENNTD
-135 FDIASEGNKEF
+135 FDIAVEGNKEF

-151 YIVVRHL
+151 YIVVHQ
-158 TQGQSGSGK
+158 TAQGQPNSNK
-167 RQKNISR
+167 RQKKVAR
-174 FNKVIDTQFHFHYDT
+174 FNKVIDTQFHYHYDT
-189 VRIQNDKWAIAP
+189 VRVQNDKWAIAP
-201 NDLISLS
+201 DDMISVT
-208 EKIHGTSGIS
+208 EKVHGTSGIS
-218 TYVLCKKRPTIWNKI
+218 AYVLCKEKPSLINKI

-238 SENTYYDYLYASRTV
+238 NTNIKYDYLYSSRSV
-253 VKNAFGV
+253 IKNAT
-260 VESIHPKFINSYSI
+260 ETTNP
-274 LNKFFSRTRVK
+274 
-285 PINKGGYCGCD
+285 GGYYSCD
-296 IWAEADKIVRPHL
+296 IWAEADKIIRPHL

-325 GGYIQKNYDYGCVP
+325 GKYIQKNYDYGCVP
-339 PEKDE
+339 PEAGE
-344 SFTHEKHFKVRVYRI
+344 PFTHEKHFKVRVYRI
-359 TITNVDG
+359 TMVNVDG
-366 YVHEFSAK
+366 YIHEFSAK

-392 YGYAKDLYNIPIDDN
+392 YGYAKDLYNIPVDDN

-418 DKNFYMECNSPSCI
+418 DKNFYMERNSPSCS

-462 EQKELDAGIENI
+462 EQKELDAGEENI

>member
-47 DEPAGRYVYFP
+47 DEPIGRYVYFP

-75 HTEKNANTEKAGF
+75 HTEKNTNTEKAGF

-111 YEQLENFIADTLN
+111 FEQLENFIADTLN
-124 LKLDNIEDNTD
+124 LKLSDIENNTD
-135 FDIASEGNKEF
+135 FDIAVEGNKEF

-151 YIVVRHL
+151 YIVVHQ
-158 TQGQSGSGK
+158 TAQGQPNSNK
-167 RQKNISR
+167 RQKKVAR
-174 FNKVIDTQFHFHYDT
+174 FNKVIDTQFHYHYDT
-189 VRIQNDKWAIAP
+189 VRVQNDKWAIAP
-201 NDLISLS
+201 DDIISVT
-208 EKIHGTSGIS
+208 EKVHGTSGIS
-218 TYVLCKKRPTIWNKI
+218 AYVLCKEKPSLINKI

-238 SENTYYDYLYASRTV
+238 NTNIKYDYLYSSRSV
-253 VKNAFGV
+253 IKNAT
-260 VESIHPKFINSYSI
+260 ETTNP
-274 LNKFFSRTRVK
+274 
-285 PINKGGYCGCD
+285 GGYYSCD
-296 IWAEADKIVRPHL
+296 IWTEADKITRPHL

-325 GGYIQKNYDYGCVP
+325 GKYIQKNYDYGCIP
-339 PEKDE
+339 PEAGE
-344 SFTHEKHFKVRVYRI
+344 PFTHEKHFKVRVYRI
-359 TITNVDG
+359 TMVNVDG
-366 YVHEFSAK
+366 YIHEFSAK

-392 YGYAKDLYNIPIDDN
+392 YGYAKDLYNIPVDDN

-418 DKNFYMECNSPSCI
+418 DKNFYMERNSPSCS

-462 EQKELDAGIENI
+462 EQKELDAGEENI

>member
-21 TNFLPHPNAERMK
+21 TNFLPHPNADRMK

-47 DEPAGRYVYFP
+47 DEPIGRYVYFP

-75 HTEKNANTEKAGF
+75 HTEKNTNTEKAGF

-111 YEQLENFIADTLN
+111 FEQLENFIADTLN
-124 LKLDNIEDNTD
+124 LKLSDIENNTD
-135 FDIASEGNKEF
+135 FDIAVEGNKEF

-151 YIVVRHL
+151 YIVVHQ
-158 TQGQSGSGK
+158 TAQGQPNSNK
-167 RQKNISR
+167 RQKKVAR
-174 FNKVIDTQFHFHYDT
+174 FNKVIDTQFHYHYDT
-189 VRIQNDKWAIAP
+189 VRVQNDKWAIAP
-201 NDLISLS
+201 DDIISVT
-208 EKIHGTSGIS
+208 EKVHGTSGIS
-218 TYVLCKKRPTIWNKI
+218 AYVLCKEKPSLINKI

-238 SENTYYDYLYASRTV
+238 NTNIKYDYLYSSRSV
-253 VKNAFGV
+253 IKNAT
-260 VESIHPKFINSYSI
+260 ETTNP
-274 LNKFFSRTRVK
+274 
-285 PINKGGYCGCD
+285 GGYYSCD
-296 IWAEADKIVRPHL
+296 IWAEADKITRPHL

-325 GGYIQKNYDYGCVP
+325 GKYIQKNYDYGCIP
-339 PEKDE
+339 PEAGE
-344 SFTHEKHFKVRVYRI
+344 PFTHEKHFKVRVYRI
-359 TITNVDG
+359 TMVNVDG
-366 YVHEFSAK
+366 YIHEFSAK

-380 KANDLIPVTEYY
+380 KANDLTPVTEYY
-392 YGYAKDLYNIPIDDN
+392 YGYAKDLYNIPVDDN

-418 DKNFYMECNSPSCI
+418 DKNFYMERNSPSCS

-462 EQKELDAGIENI
+462 EQKELDAGEENI

>member
-21 TNFLPHPNAERMK
+21 TNFLPHPNADRMK

-124 LKLDNIEDNTD
+124 LKLSNVENNTD
-135 FDIASEGNKEF
+135 FDVAVEGNKEL

-151 YIVVRHL
+151 YIVVHHIS
-158 TQGQSGSGK
+158 QGQSNSNK
-167 RQKNISR
+167 RQKKIAR

-189 VRIQNDKWAIAP
+189 VRIQNDKWAIIP
-201 NDLISLS
+201 NDLISIT

-218 TYVLCKKRPTIWNKI
+218 AYVLCKKKPSLINKI

-238 SENTYYDYLYASRTV
+238 NTNIEYDYLYSSRSV
-253 VKNAFGV
+253 IKNAT
-260 VESIHPKFINSYSI
+260 EITNP
-274 LNKFFSRTRVK
+274 
-285 PINKGGYCGCD
+285 GGYYGCD
-296 IWAEADKIVRPHL
+296 IWAEADKIIRPHL

-325 GGYIQKNYDYGCVP
+325 GRYIQKNYDYGCVP
-339 PEKDE
+339 PEAGE
-344 SFTHEKHFKVRVYRI
+344 PFTHEKHFKVRVYRI
-359 TITNVDG
+359 TMTNVDG

-380 KANDLIPVTEYY
+380 KANDLIPVTEYF
-392 YGYAKDLYNIPIDDN
+392 YGYAKDLYNIPVNDN
-407 WTDAFW
+407 WTDTFW

-418 DKNFYMECNSPSCI
+418 DKNFYMECDSPSCI
-432 NKVPHEGLVI
+432 NKVAHEGLVI

-462 EQKELDAGIENI
+462 EQKELDAGEENI

>member
-47 DEPAGRYVYFP
+47 DEPIGRYVYFP

-75 HTEKNANTEKAGF
+75 HTEKNTNTEKAGF

-111 YEQLENFIADTLN
+111 FEQLENFIADTLN
-124 LKLDNIEDNTD
+124 LKLSDIENNTD
-135 FDIASEGNKEF
+135 FDIAVEGTKEF
-146 WICKK
+146 WICRK
-151 YIVVRHL
+151 YIVARHL

-167 RQKNISR
+167 KQKKVAR
-174 FNKVIDTQFHFHYDT
+174 FNKVIDTQFHYHYDT
-189 VRIQNDKWAIAP
+189 VRVQNDKWAIAP
-201 NDLISLS
+201 DDMISVT
-208 EKIHGTSGIS
+208 EKVHGTSGIS
-218 TYVLCKKRPTIWNKI
+218 AYVLCKEKPSLINKI

-238 SENTYYDYLYASRTV
+238 NTNIKYDYLYSSRSV
-253 VKNAFGV
+253 IKNAT
-260 VESIHPKFINSYSI
+260 ETTNP
-274 LNKFFSRTRVK
+274 
-285 PINKGGYCGCD
+285 GGYYSCD
-296 IWAEADKIVRPHL
+296 IWAEADKIIRPHL

-325 GGYIQKNYDYGCVP
+325 GKYIQKNYDYGCVP
-339 PEKDE
+339 PEAGE
-344 SFTHEKHFKVRVYRI
+344 LFTHEKHFKVRVYRI
-359 TITNVDG
+359 TMVNVDG
-366 YVHEFSAK
+366 YIHEFSAK

-392 YGYAKDLYNIPIDDN
+392 YGYAKDLYNIPVDDN

-418 DKNFYMECNSPSCI
+418 DKNFYMERNSPSCS

-462 EQKELDAGIENI
+462 EQKELDAGEENI

>member
-10 NINYLAKVIDI
+10 NINYLAKVVDI
-21 TNFLPHPNAERMK
+21 NNFLPHPNAERMK

-47 DEPAGRYVYFP
+47 DEPTGRYVYFP
-58 VNSEINPN
+58 VNSEINPH

-100 RGFPSEGFLLP
+100 RGTPSEGFLLP

-124 LKLDNIEDNTD
+124 LKLINTEDNTD
-135 FDIASEGNKEF
+135 FDIAVEKDKEF

-151 YIVVRHL
+151 YIIVHNISSK
-158 TQGQSGSGK
+158 QSTSNK
-167 RQKNISR
+167 RQKKVSR
-174 FNKVIDTQFHFHYDT
+174 FNKVIDTQFKFHYDT
-189 VRIQNDKWAIAP
+189 VRIQNDKWAIRP
-201 NDLISLS
+201 NDLISIT

-218 TYVLCKKRPTIWNKI
+218 AYVLCKKKPTLINKI
-233 KGWFG
+233 KKWFG
-238 SENTYYDYLYASRTV
+238 DPGIEYDYLYASRSII
-253 VKNAFGV
+253 KNAT
-260 VESIHPKFINSYSI
+260 ETTNP
-274 LNKFFSRTRVK
+274 
-285 PINKGGYCGCD
+285 GGYYNCN
-296 IWAEADKIVRPHL
+296 IWAEADKIIRPYL

-325 GGYIQKNYDYGCVP
+325 GKYIQKNYDYECTS
-339 PEKDE
+339 PEKE
-344 SFTHEKHFKVRVYRI
+344 EPFTHEKHFKVRVYRI
-359 TITNVDG
+359 TMTNVDG

-380 KANDLIPVTEYY
+380 KTNNLIPVTEYY

-407 WTDAFW
+407 WTDVFW

>member
-21 TNFLPHPNAERMK
+21 TNFLPHPNADRMK

-124 LKLDNIEDNTD
+124 LKLSNVENNTD
-135 FDIASEGNKEF
+135 FDVAVEGNKEL

-151 YIVVRHL
+151 YIVVHHIS
-158 TQGQSGSGK
+158 QGQSNSNK
-167 RQKNISR
+167 RQKKVAR

-189 VRIQNDKWAIAP
+189 VRIQNDKWAIIP
-201 NDLISLS
+201 NDLISIT

-218 TYVLCKKRPTIWNKI
+218 AYVLCKKKPSLINKI

-238 SENTYYDYLYASRTV
+238 NTNIEYDYLYSSRSV
-253 VKNAFGV
+253 IKNAT
-260 VESIHPKFINSYSI
+260 EITNP
-274 LNKFFSRTRVK
+274 
-285 PINKGGYCGCD
+285 GGYYGCD
-296 IWAEADKIVRPHL
+296 IWAEADKIIRPHL

-325 GGYIQKNYDYGCVP
+325 GRYIQKNYDYGCVP
-339 PEKDE
+339 PEAGE
-344 SFTHEKHFKVRVYRI
+344 PFTHEKHFKVRVYRI
-359 TITNVDG
+359 TMTNVDG

-380 KANDLIPVTEYY
+380 KANDLIPVTEYF
-392 YGYAKDLYNIPIDDN
+392 YGYAKDLYNIPVNDN
-407 WTDAFW
+407 WTDTFW

-418 DKNFYMECNSPSCI
+418 DKNFYMECDSPSCI
-432 NKVPHEGLVI
+432 NKVAHEGLVI

-462 EQKELDAGIENI
+462 EQKELDAGEENI

>member
-21 TNFLPHPNAERMK
+21 TNFLPHPNADRMK

-47 DEPAGRYVYFP
+47 DEPAGRYIYFP

-124 LKLDNIEDNTD
+124 LKLSNIENNTD
-135 FDIASEGNKEF
+135 FDVAVEGNKEL

-151 YIVVRHL
+151 YIVVHHIS
-158 TQGQSGSGK
+158 QGQSNSNK
-167 RQKNISR
+167 RQKKVAR

-189 VRIQNDKWAIAP
+189 VRIQNDKWAIIP
-201 NDLISLS
+201 NDLISIT

-218 TYVLCKKRPTIWNKI
+218 AYILCKKKPSLINKI
-233 KGWFG
+233 KSWFG
-238 SENTYYDYLYASRTV
+238 SPNIEYDYLYSSRSV
-253 VKNAFGV
+253 IKNAT
-260 VESIHPKFINSYSI
+260 EITNP
-274 LNKFFSRTRVK
+274 
-285 PINKGGYCGCD
+285 GGYYGCD
-296 IWAEADKIVRPHL
+296 IWAEADKIIRPRL

-325 GGYIQKNYDYGCVP
+325 GRYIQKNYDYGCVP
-339 PEKDE
+339 PEAGE
-344 SFTHEKHFKVRVYRI
+344 PFTHEKHFKVRVYRI
-359 TITNVDG
+359 TMTNVDG

-380 KANDLIPVTEYY
+380 KANNLIPVTEYF

-407 WTDAFW
+407 WTDTFW

-418 DKNFYMECNSPSCI
+418 DKNFYMECDSPSCI
-432 NKVPHEGLVI
+432 NKVAHEGLVI

-447 RSRAWK
+447 ISRAWK
-453 LKCFAFLNG
+453 LKCFYFLNG
-462 EQKELDAGIENI
+462 EQKELDAGEENI

>member
-47 DEPAGRYVYFP
+47 DEPIGRYVYFP

-75 HTEKNANTEKAGF
+75 HTEKNTNTEKAGF

-111 YEQLENFIADTLN
+111 LEQLENFIADTLN
-124 LKLDNIEDNTD
+124 LKLSDIENNTD
-135 FDIASEGNKEF
+135 FDIAVEGNKEF

-151 YIVVRHL
+151 YIVVHQ
-158 TQGQSGSGK
+158 TAQGQPNSNK
-167 RQKNISR
+167 RQKKVAR
-174 FNKVIDTQFHFHYDT
+174 FNKVIDTQFHYHYDT
-189 VRIQNDKWAIAP
+189 VRVQNDKWAIAP
-201 NDLISLS
+201 DDMISVT
-208 EKIHGTSGIS
+208 EKVHGTSGIS
-218 TYVLCKKRPTIWNKI
+218 AYVLCKEKPSLINKI

-238 SENTYYDYLYASRTV
+238 NTNIKYDYLYSSRSV
-253 VKNAFGV
+253 IKNAT
-260 VESIHPKFINSYSI
+260 ETTNP
-274 LNKFFSRTRVK
+274 
-285 PINKGGYCGCD
+285 GGYYSCD
-296 IWAEADKIVRPHL
+296 IWAEADKIIRPHL

-325 GGYIQKNYDYGCVP
+325 GRYIQKNYDYGCVP
-339 PEKDE
+339 PEAGE
-344 SFTHEKHFKVRVYRI
+344 PFTHEKHFKVRVYRI
-359 TITNVDG
+359 TMTNVDG

-380 KANDLIPVTEYY
+380 KANDLIPVTEYF
-392 YGYAKDLYNIPIDDN
+392 YGYAKDLYNIPVDDN
-407 WTDAFW
+407 WTDTFW

-418 DKNFYMECNSPSCI
+418 DKNFYMECDSPSCI
-432 NKVPHEGLVI
+432 NKVAHEGLVI

-447 RSRAWK
+447 ISRAWK
-453 LKCFAFLNG
+453 LKCFYFLNG
-462 EQKELDAGIENI
+462 EQKELDAGEENI